1 MGCEQPPV
9 QPIDCKR
16 IFQRVND
23 NGIRILMR
31 LPWAK
36 GMTVPGLSAN
46 LRLSRKATTGAD
58 RHADKIL
65 SLETR
70 PSAG

>member
-1 MGCEQPPV
+1 MV
-9 QPIDCKR
+9 ALVK
-16 IFQRVND
+16 
-23 NGIRILMR
+23 
-31 LPWAK
+31 AK